1 MIWYL
6 EGRIRTWCRWMWC
19 MCNQG
24 KVWSLSLLL
33 DSKWLVEMDEVFGQ
47 WWEEQREVGVD
58 LEERE
63 KNSQTFRSVSLQQRE
78 ADYWWRWWQAFRF
91 KVPHGGRE
99 GGEKVHVVEA
109 DGRPSEWSRE
119 EERRERRIMMMR
131 TGAEIFKEFVS
142 RKKDEERET
151 ERERE
156 WEWYF
161 SSLMSHSW
169 DSGGETQRVRNKKLK
184 TSPCSFCIL
193 TIYCCLSMAD
203 SNTPRNSSSQT

>member
-19 MCNQG
+19 MCNRG
-24 KVWSLSLLL
+24 KVCSLRLLL
-33 DSKWLVEMDEVFGQ
+33 DSKWLVEMDER
-47 WWEEQREVGVD
+47 WEEQREVGVD

-63 KNSQTFRSVSLQQRE
+63 KKKQPNLRSVSLQQRE

-99 GGEKVHVVEA
+99 GGERVYVVEA
-109 DGRPSEWSRE
+109 DGRPSEWSRG

-151 ERERE
+151 ETERE
-156 WEWYF
+156 SEN
-161 SSLMSHSW
+161 
-169 DSGGETQRVRNKKLK
+169 G
-184 TSPCSFCIL
+184 TSPH
-193 TIYCCLSMAD
+193 
-203 SNTPRNSSSQT
+203 